1 MLVAITTPSGSVS
14 GTYPELS
21 VRTRSKESRSVKRT
35 GSSIVTPHSAVG
47 NPKGIPVISAT
58 VAIPSAPGLGRMSAL
73 KKVMGISVKMSTPDL
88 EDSMNTACVVIATFT
103 PKPDRYDE
111 VKRVLLEVSPEVHQE
126 EGCELYALHEEVD
139 GTLVLIEKWTTRE
152 PWRSARCMA
161 LPTPPTQNRSR
172 PHMALVIREAKSSEV
187 NHLVEASTIL
197 MQSL

>member
-139 GTLVLIEKWTTRE
+139 GTLVLIEKWTTGELWQAHLALDTVTRIQKGVEGLLERDVEVRE
-152 PWRSARCMA
+152 MYGVTGTSYP
-161 LPTPPTQNRSR
+161 
-172 PHMALVIREAKSSEV
+172 E
-187 NHLVEASTIL
+187 
-197 MQSL
+197 SL